1 MKIALIGIIIII
13 LIGSFGIQNVLGH
26 QPEFGITTSE
36 DILKFCEFF
45 YEEYRTLGLDTLIN
59 HHPNFPNLRACA
71 NLYNHVCME

>member
-26 QPEFGITTSE
+26 QPSEFKITTTE

-45 YEEYRTLGLDTLIN
+45 YEECKTLGLDTLAN
-59 HHPNFPNLRACA
+59 QHQNFPNLRACA
-71 NLYNHVCME
+71 NLYNHVA